1 MAATKPPRKR
11 GLWALGFEFGGECD
25 ILGVLPL

>member
-11 GLWALGFEFGGECD
+11 GLRVLSFEFGGECD
-25 ILGVLPL
+25 ILEVLPL